1 MNKRRERPE
10 DDLLMLQQVADANPV
25 AGVQFLEYLVLQKRS
40 LVSSQKYTSM
50 FRGLLTRNRIQICI
64 CN

>member
-25 AGVQFLEYLVLQKRS
+25 AGVQFLEHLVLQKRS
-40 LVSSQKYTSM
+40 LVINQKYTSM